1 MINNLKQNS
10 LSLKLT
16 RQVRNKMHTT
26 SPLRTDDAFILSL
39 FDEDDF
45 MINPDLWTRTIAE
58 QLAANAEIE
67 QLTEQHWE
75 IIAFIRDRYMR
86 LGAIPP
92 MSRVCKAFGHERDG
106 VRKLFGG
113 CLQLWQIAGLPY
125 PGEEAKTYM
134 V

>member
-1 MINNLKQNS
+1 MRTS
-10 LSLKLT
+10 
-16 RQVRNKMHTT
+16 T
-26 SPLRTDDAFILSL
+26 SPLKTTDTFILSL
-39 FDEDDF
+39 FDEDEF
-45 MINPDLWTRTIAE
+45 MTNPDLWTKSIAE

-67 QLTEQHWE
+67 ELTKEHWE
-75 IIAFIRDRYMR
+75 IIEFIRDRYMR

-125 PGEEAKTYM
+125 PGEEAKAYM

>member
-1 MINNLKQNS
+1 MRIS
-10 LSLKLT
+10 
-16 RQVRNKMHTT
+16 T
-26 SPLRTDDAFILSL
+26 SPLKTNDAFILSL
-39 FDEDDF
+39 FDEDEF

-58 QLAANAEIE
+58 QLAENAEIKE
-67 QLTEQHWE
+67 LTTQHWE
-75 IIAFIRDRYMR
+75 IIDFIRDRYIR
-86 LGAIPP
+86 LGAMPP
-92 MSRVCKAFGHERDG
+92 MSRVCREFGHERDG